1 MLCTT
6 IHSEEMLTSRS
17 FGTKVFLPMSKP
29 EENLCREANQK
40 PEEPKPNSA
49 PAPEN
54 IEALKKLTPEE
65 QMALYEK
72 ALKED
77 DWGHQPC

>member
-1 MLCTT
+1 MTGHQT
-6 IHSEEMLTSRS
+6 NEQTPRRS
-17 FGTKVFLPMSKP
+17 SQPAISGTDAAEKLPTDADPHVSP
-29 EENLCREANQK
+29 ELAKSN
-40 PEEPKPNSA
+40 
-49 PAPEN
+49 
-54 IEALKKLTPEE
+54 KLTPEE